1 MVRVD
6 IVFKHYNSQLQVL
19 RGRVLRAFL
28 QAGIEPHWHEWDLRQ
43 KNLPP
48 IIASKGA
55 LTVLVNGVDVLN
67 TGSTLLERFYRF
79 IGFFDGGGDAIPS
92 TARITQV
99 LSEQKIQREEYTAQ
113 PSKRFNLWLVSSV
126 LPLLA
131 LSFFADTLC
140 SHCGSRLV
148 GLQGG
153 VMSADFKYFVVF
165 TVPVVLFSLF
175 LALGALLY
183 RVRERHGYKPLIMTV
198 LGLMLIFYGHF
209 LVISNAFYLTG
220 VGLVLIASVWNA
232 QSRTFQTLH
241 DCPRCPALRRGSE
254 IYSRQSQT
262 QVRARDLLAFNQLSR

>member
-28 QAGIEPHWHEWDLRQ
+28 HAGIEPHWHEWDLRQ

-48 IIASKGA
+48 VIASKGA

-92 TARITQV
+92 TARITHA
-99 LSEQKIQREEYTAQ
+99 LSEQKTQREYVAQ
-113 PSKRFNLWLVSSV
+113 PSKKFNLWLVWSV

-140 SHCGSRLV
+140 SHCGSRLA
-148 GLQGG
+148 GLHGG

-165 TVPVVLFSLF
+165 IIPVVLFSLF

-183 RVRERHGYKPLIMTV
+183 KVRERHGYKPLIMAV
-198 LGLMLIFYGHF
+198 LGLTLIFYGHF
-209 LVISNAFYLTG
+209 LVISNAFYLAG
-220 VGLVLIASVWNA
+220 VGSVLVASVWNA
-232 QSRTFQTLH
+232 QSRTFQALH